1 MTGLTQYLILWATLG
16 LAAYGAFCLS
26 VTFRGITS
34 EAPLELKFA
43 WWTGRCLLAVTSI
56 ALLLAVSRGM
66 NVLIAWIL
74 Q

>member
-1 MTGLTQYLILWATLG
+1 MTGLTPYLILWATLG

-43 WWTGRCLLAVTSI
+43 WWTGRALLAICSV
-56 ALLLAVSRGM
+56 ALLLAVSKGM
-66 NVLIAWIL
+66 TTLIAWVL